1 MKKPYTVS
9 DDKVRHYIAPELRG
23 KIVGLRDE
31 AVRPQ
36 TVEEIE
42 ALQKLAYEEARKAG
56 HAEGVKQGL
65 QEVKQ
70 KANKLQAVINFLQ
83 QPLDDMD
90 EAVEHQLTELAMLL
104 AKQLLKKEGSV
115 DHQHIQNLL
124 HESLQF
130 LPLKSRDIRVRLNPA
145 DIELLK
151 LGELNL
157 EEQSWKCVAD
167 ASVRAGGCVIESDQ
181 SVVDATVENR
191 ITQLMEQ
198 LGLHSSSTEAAD
210 DDNAE

>member
-9 DDKVRHYIAPELRG
+9 DDQVRHYIAPELRG

-31 AVRPQ
+31 MVRPQ

-42 ALQKLAYEEARKAG
+42 ALQKQAYEEARKAG
-56 HAEGVKQGL
+56 HTEGVKQGL

-83 QPLDDMD
+83 QPLNDID
-90 EAVEHQLTELAMLL
+90 EEVEYQLTELTMIL
-104 AKQLLKKEGSV
+104 AKQLLKKESSI

-124 HESLQF
+124 HESLQY
-130 LPLKSRDIRVRLNPA
+130 LPLKSRDVRVRLNPA

-157 EEQSWKCVAD
+157 EQQDWKCVAD
-167 ASVRAGGCVIESDQ
+167 TSVRAGGCIIESDQ

-198 LGLHSSSTEAAD
+198 LGLHSASTEETD
-210 DDNAE
+210 DDSAE

>member
-1 MKKPYTVS
+1 MKKPYTISS
-9 DDKVRHYIAPELRG
+9 DQVRHYVAPELQG

-31 AVRPQ
+31 MVRPQ

-42 ALQKLAYEEARKAG
+42 ALQQQAYEEARKAG

-65 QEVKQ
+65 QEIKQ

-83 QPLDDMD
+83 QPLNDVD
-90 EAVEHQLTELAMLL
+90 EQVEYQLTELTLIL
-104 AKQLLKKEGSV
+104 AKQLLKKESSV

-124 HESLQF
+124 HESLQY

-157 EEQSWKCVAD
+157 EEQSWQCVAD

-181 SVVDATVENR
+181 SVVDASVENR
-191 ITQLMEQ
+191 IVQLMEQ
-198 LGLHSSSTEAAD
+198 LGLHSANTDAGDS
-210 DDNAE
+210 DNAE

>member
-1 MKKPYTVS
+1 MKKPYTIS
-9 DDKVRHYIAPELRG
+9 NDQVRHYVAPELQG

-31 AVRPQ
+31 MVRPQ

-83 QPLDDMD
+83 QPLDDID
-90 EAVEHQLTELAMLL
+90 EQVEYQLTELTLLL
-104 AKQLLKKEGSV
+104 AKQLLKKESSV

-124 HESLQF
+124 HESLQY

-151 LGELNL
+151 QGELNL
-157 EEQSWKCVAD
+157 DEQSWQCVAD
-167 ASVRAGGCVIESDQ
+167 ATVRAGGCIIESDQ
-181 SVVDATVENR
+181 SVVDASVENR
-191 ITQLMEQ
+191 ISQLMEQ
-198 LGLHSSSTEAAD
+198 LGLHSPGTEAG
-210 DDNAE
+210 DNDSAE

>member
-1 MKKPYTVS
+1 MKKPYTIS
-9 DDKVRHYIAPELRG
+9 DDQVKHYIAPELRG
-23 KIVGLRDE
+23 RIVGLRDE
-31 AVRPQ
+31 MVRPQ

-42 ALQKLAYEEARKAG
+42 ALQKQAYEEARVAG

-90 EAVEHQLTELAMLL
+90 EEVEHQLTELTMLL
-104 AKQLLKKEGSV
+104 AKQLLKKESSV

-124 HESLQF
+124 HESLQY
-130 LPLKSRDIRVRLNPA
+130 LPLKSQDIRVRLNPA

-151 LGELNL
+151 LGEVNL

-167 ASVRAGGCVIESDQ
+167 TSVRAGGCIIESDR
-181 SVVDATVENR
+181 SVVDASVENR

-198 LGLHSSSTEAAD
+198 LGLHSESTEETD
-210 DDNAE
+210 DDSAE

>member
-9 DDKVRHYIAPELRG
+9 DDQVRHYIAPELRG

-104 AKQLLKKEGSV
+104 AKQLLKKESSV

-157 EEQSWKCVAD
+157 EEQSWQCVAD
-167 ASVRAGGCVIESDQ
+167 TSVRAGGCIIESDQ

-210 DDNAE
+210 DDSAE

>member
-9 DDKVRHYIAPELRG
+9 DDQVRHYIAPELRG

-31 AVRPQ
+31 TVRPQ

-157 EEQSWKCVAD
+157 EEQSWQCVAD
-167 ASVRAGGCVIESDQ
+167 TSVHAGGCIIESDQ

-198 LGLHSSSTEAAD
+198 LGLHSSSTEAGD
-210 DDNAE
+210 DDSAE

>member
-9 DDKVRHYIAPELRG
+9 DDQVRHYIAPELRG

-104 AKQLLKKEGSV
+104 AKQLLKKESSV

-157 EEQSWKCVAD
+157 EEQSWQCVTD
-167 ASVRAGGCVIESDQ
+167 ASVRAGGCIIESDQ

-198 LGLHSSSTEAAD
+198 LGLHSSSTEATD
-210 DDNAE
+210 DDSAE

>member
-9 DDKVRHYIAPELRG
+9 DDQVRHYIAPELRG

-31 AVRPQ
+31 SVRPQ

-42 ALQKLAYEEARKAG
+42 ALQKQAYEEARQAG

-83 QPLDDMD
+83 KPLDDID
-90 EAVEHQLTELAMLL
+90 EQVEHQLTELAMLL
-104 AKQLLKKEGSV
+104 AKHLLKKESCV

-124 HESLQF
+124 HESLQY
-130 LPLKSRDIRVRLNPA
+130 LPLKSRDIRARLNPA

-151 LGELNL
+151 LGELKL
-157 EEQSWKCVAD
+157 DEQSWQCIAD

-181 SVVDATVENR
+181 SVVDASVENR
-191 ITQLMEQ
+191 ITQLMQQ
-198 LGLHSSSTEAAD
+198 LGLHSVNAEDTD
-210 DDNAE
+210 DDSAE

>member
-9 DDKVRHYIAPELRG
+9 DDQVRHYIAPELRG

-31 AVRPQ
+31 SVRPQ

-42 ALQKLAYEEARKAG
+42 ALQKQAYEEARQAG

-83 QPLDDMD
+83 KPLDDID
-90 EAVEHQLTELAMLL
+90 EQVEHQLTELAMLL
-104 AKQLLKKEGSV
+104 AKHLLKKESRV

-124 HESLQF
+124 HESLQY
-130 LPLKSRDIRVRLNPA
+130 LPLKSRDIRARLNPA

-151 LGELNL
+151 LGELKL
-157 EEQSWKCVAD
+157 DEQSWQCIAD

-181 SVVDATVENR
+181 SVVDASVENR
-191 ITQLMEQ
+191 ITQLMQQ
-198 LGLHSSSTEAAD
+198 LGLHSVNAEDTD
-210 DDNAE
+210 DDSAE

>member
-1 MKKPYTVS
+1 MKKPYTIS
-9 DDKVRHYIAPELRG
+9 DDQVKHYIAPELRG
-23 KIVGLRDE
+23 RIVGLRDE
-31 AVRPQ
+31 MVRPQ

-42 ALQKLAYEEARKAG
+42 ALQKLAYEEARQAG

-90 EAVEHQLTELAMLL
+90 EEVEHQLTELTMLL
-104 AKQLLKKEGSV
+104 AKQLLKKESSV

-124 HESLQF
+124 HESLQY
-130 LPLKSRDIRVRLNPA
+130 LPLKSQDIRVRLNPA

-151 LGELNL
+151 LGEVNL
-157 EEQSWKCVAD
+157 DEQSWKCVAD
-167 ASVRAGGCVIESDQ
+167 TSVRAGGCIIESDR
-181 SVVDATVENR
+181 SVVDASVENR

-198 LGLHSSSTEAAD
+198 LGLHSENTEETD
-210 DDNAE
+210 DDSAE

>member
-1 MKKPYTVS
+1 MKKPYTIS
-9 DDKVRHYIAPELRG
+9 DDQVKHYIAPELRG
-23 KIVGLRDE
+23 RIVGLRDE

-42 ALQKLAYEEARKAG
+42 ALQKLAYEEARQAG

-65 QEVKQ
+65 QEIKQ

-83 QPLDDMD
+83 QPLDDID
-90 EAVEHQLTELAMLL
+90 EQVEHQLTELAMIL
-104 AKQLLKKEGSV
+104 AKHLLKKESSV

-124 HESLQF
+124 HESLQY
-130 LPLKSRDIRVRLNPA
+130 LPLKSRDIRARLNPA

-151 LGELNL
+151 LGEVNL

-167 ASVRAGGCVIESDQ
+167 TSVRAGGCIIESDH
-181 SVVDATVENR
+181 SVVDASVENR

-198 LGLHSSSTEAAD
+198 LGLHSANTEETD
-210 DDNAE
+210 DDSAE

>member
-1 MKKPYTVS
+1 MKKPYTIS
-9 DDKVRHYIAPELRG
+9 DDQVKHYIAPELQG

-31 AVRPQ
+31 MVHPQ

-42 ALQKLAYEEARKAG
+42 ALQKQAYDEARVAG

-83 QPLDDMD
+83 QPLEDMD
-90 EAVEHQLTELAMLL
+90 EEVEHQLTELTMLL
-104 AKQLLKKEGSV
+104 AKQLLKKESSV

-124 HESLQF
+124 HESLQY

-151 LGELNL
+151 LGEVNL
-157 EEQSWKCVAD
+157 DEQSWQCVAD
-167 ASVRAGGCVIESDQ
+167 TSVRAGGCIIESDR
-181 SVVDATVENR
+181 SVLDATVENR

-198 LGLHSSSTEAAD
+198 LGLHSENTEETD
-210 DDNAE
+210 DDSAE

>member
-9 DDKVRHYIAPELRG
+9 DDQVRHYIAPELRG

-83 QPLDDMD
+83 KPLDDMD

-104 AKQLLKKEGSV
+104 AKHLLKKESSV

-124 HESLQF
+124 HESLQY
-130 LPLKSRDIRVRLNPA
+130 LPLKSRDIRARLNPA

-157 EEQSWKCVAD
+157 DEQSWQCVAD
-167 ASVRAGGCVIESDQ
+167 ASVRAGGCIIESDQ
-181 SVVDATVENR
+181 SVVDASVENR

-198 LGLHSSSTEAAD
+198 LGLHSTNTEAE
-210 DDNAE
+210 DNDGAE

>member
-1 MKKPYTVS
+1 MKKPYTIS
-9 DDKVRHYIAPELRG
+9 DDQVKHYIAPELRG
-23 KIVGLRDE
+23 RIVGLRDE
-31 AVRPQ
+31 MVRPQ

-42 ALQKLAYEEARKAG
+42 ALQKLAYEEARQAG

-90 EAVEHQLTELAMLL
+90 EEVEHQLTELTMLL
-104 AKQLLKKEGSV
+104 AKQLLKKESSV

-124 HESLQF
+124 HESLQY
-130 LPLKSRDIRVRLNPA
+130 LPLKSQDIRVRLNPA

-151 LGELNL
+151 LGEVNL
-157 EEQSWKCVAD
+157 DEQSWKCVAD
-167 ASVRAGGCVIESDQ
+167 TSVRAGGCIIDSDR
-181 SVVDATVENR
+181 SVVDASVENR

-198 LGLHSSSTEAAD
+198 LGLHSENTEETD
-210 DDNAE
+210 DDSAE